1 MLTLAD
7 HFRRFRVLFALKVT
21 LASIVCAL
29 IGFVFHLSY
38 GYLAPVII
46 AMIFVAFRDQ
56 VVKAGFP
63 AFFAIL
69 VAGVV
74 SLLLCGV
81 LIEAPVALVMCM
93 LGWLFLW
100 TAFLGRGPFGRVL
113 GGIVIAMTLL
123 TVAIGSARPEDLITA
138 FWTQAF
144 IAVVVAAFFDRFTWR
159 TSPANAVQETL
170 AAVFGDF
177 ARVAQALAERLREK
191 SGDPRALTVE
201 LSNIADVSGLLRHTL
216 RSAFGAEF
224 ELKFR
229 LWLVWDRTQV
239 IKRQLSKE
247 AFAGLPDTFTSDV
260 ADIVA
265 DFAWHFGEL
274 AEAALHGRRAENVGD
289 DTRRKLEN
297 LVDSLREVRFR
308 EGEKTEAS
316 VLAATLIKF
325 MNHALTDHMRLADAY
340 NAVLESGFDGKAKPE
355 RAAFSLSDLFAWP
368 TADDY
373 KTSAKTTLIIL
384 ILLVGILYLDFPGS
398 SLLAFYAILF
408 GLTVNLGQLY
418 FKGGSG
424 LLGVLVCLTYG
435 LFGVLVIMQSPHLPI
450 LLGLYALGMFVAV
463 YVAAG
468 RETMMFMGLQAALLV
483 PYVFVIFE
491 GPEWTLSNAIT
502 RVAALVVA
510 AVVAVLVQ
518 TSIWPV
524 DPLMKFRQATA
535 RALEDLAVSWRQVWQ
550 TGESGAVDVP
560 TAVPQFPEA
569 LIQSFCQP
577 AAWLKDSRYLVG
589 SGHIAAKR
597 YAPMLGYLEEMLAEL
612 NLLDRLLRSIKDETL
627 RGRVNDHLGDTVV
640 TIAEA
645 FEVLAA
651 HYRNPRHARELVDLQ
666 TRLAHL
672 QDISSRRL
680 EIDGSSLGASV
691 EERRTVSVVVHTIAD
706 LAGSLASAVTA
717 TVELSPFKGRR
728 RGRAPAP
735 SQLASTEI

>member
-1 MLTLAD
+1 MLTPSD
-7 HFRRFRVLFALKVT
+7 HFRRIRVLFALKVT

-29 IGFVFHLSY
+29 IGFIFHLSY
-38 GYLAPVII
+38 GYLAPVLI
-46 AMIFVAFRDQ
+46 AMIFVAFRDK
-56 VVKAGFP
+56 VVKAGIP

-69 VAGVV
+69 VAGGV
-74 SLLLCGV
+74 SLVLCAV
-81 LIEAPVALVMCM
+81 LIEASVALVMCM

-100 TAFLGRGPFGRVL
+100 TAFLGHVPFGQVL

-123 TVAIGSARPEDLITA
+123 TVAIGSARPEDLVTA

-144 IAVVVAAFFDRFTWR
+144 IAVVVAIFFDRFTWR
-159 TSPANAVQETL
+159 TSPANAVHETL
-170 AAVFGDF
+170 ATVFGDF
-177 ARVAQALAERLREK
+177 ASVAQALTERLRAQ
-191 SGDPRALTVE
+191 SGDQRALTVE
-201 LSNIADVSGLLRHTL
+201 LSDIADVSGLLRHTL
-216 RSAFGAEF
+216 RSTSGAGF

-239 IKRQLSKE
+239 IKRQLRME
-247 AFAGLPDTFTSDV
+247 AFAALPDTFISDV
-260 ADIVA
+260 ADIVE

-289 DTRRKLEN
+289 DTQRKVEK
-297 LVDSLREVRFR
+297 LVDSLRDVRFR
-308 EGEKTEAS
+308 EAEKTEAS

-340 NAVLESGFDGKAKPE
+340 NAVLESGFDGTAQSE
-355 RAAFSLSDLFAWP
+355 RAAFSLSDLFGLP

-424 LLGVLVCLTYG
+424 LLGVLVCLAYG
-435 LFGVLVIMQSPHLPI
+435 LFGVLVIMQSPHLPV
-450 LLGLYALGMFVAV
+450 LLGLFAFGMFVAV

-491 GPEWTLSNAIT
+491 GPEWTLTNATT

-510 AVVAVLVQ
+510 ALVAVLVQ
-518 TSIWPV
+518 RSIWPV
-524 DPLMKFRQATA
+524 DPLLKFRQATA
-535 RALEDLAVSWRQVWQ
+535 RALDELAVSWRQVWQ
-550 TGESGAVDVP
+550 TAGNGAVDVP
-560 TAVPQFPEA
+560 TAAPQFPEA

-577 AAWLKDSRYLVG
+577 AAWLKDSRYLFG
-589 SGHIAAKR
+589 SGHIAARR
-597 YAPMLGYLEEMLAEL
+597 YAPILRYLEEMLAEL
-612 NLLDRLLRSIKDETL
+612 NLLDRLLRSGKDDTL
-627 RGRVNDHLGDTVV
+627 RERVNDHLGDTVV
-640 TIAEA
+640 AIAEA
-645 FEVLAA
+645 FEALAA
-651 HYRNPRHARELVDLQ
+651 HYRNPHHVQELIDLQ
-666 TRLAHL
+666 RRLARV
-672 QDISSRRL
+672 QDISYRRF
-680 EIDGSSLGASV
+680 DVDDSASGASV

-706 LAGSLASAVTA
+706 LVGSLALAVDA
-717 TVELSPFKGRR
+717 TVELSPYGGRR
-728 RGRAPAP
+728 RV
-735 SQLASTEI
+735 SIETQ